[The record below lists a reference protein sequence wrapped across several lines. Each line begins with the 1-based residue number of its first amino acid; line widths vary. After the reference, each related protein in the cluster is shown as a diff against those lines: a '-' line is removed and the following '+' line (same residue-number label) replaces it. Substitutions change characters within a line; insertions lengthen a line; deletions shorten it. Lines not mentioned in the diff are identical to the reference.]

1 MKRKMA
7 MWLLVMALCLSLFTG
22 GFAVVSAQ
30 EQTVQ
35 EEAKTYQLYTS
46 ETLAAAAGGKVF
58 TQQTPAEAQ
67 ILCMDADGDG
77 VTSDP
82 GRKVVSNAGNNG
94 VYYSKFTDSAY
105 SFNAG
110 NIGET
115 DSVAMANYLNYGV
128 SELFLEGFPGGV
140 QRGGEWLLADA
151 VDVADYGSI
160 SYDIKLYYPG
170 QVTGDTDGESVI
182 YALGTDADG
191 ARKVVSKK
199 VSFGANLW
207 STGVLELD
215 GLQTVTRIAIS
226 VLWGSID
233 QPING
238 SQIHIARI
246 AVHARPQ
253 DAAGQIA
260 LNANDMALDFYNGAN
275 SIVAFSNS
283 SAARVFHSDGAYAA
297 MGGFDASEY
306 IYGTQRIAVG
316 NYVVL
321 RLKDP
326 VKVSEYKY
334 LDIEL
339 LAYPQ
344 VADGAWQAETA
355 GTFYFDAVRAD
366 AAAAGQDA
374 RFELK
379 KQTWTTCRIDLADF
393 ADENGYAQT
402 IALVYGGND
411 SGRDPS
417 EEANYSIQFGIHN
430 ASLNNKEIYTVT
442 VKHGISEKE
451 DTVFTLFG
459 GETLGENAL
468 AFTQAGYRLAG
479 IYTDEAYQT
488 EFAADTPINANTT
501 LYAKWIAQYTVSY
514 QTNGGETIA
523 SEIVDDGTLYTPKTT
538 SRTGYTFAGWF
549 TDEDLTSAFADGTQI
564 TADTTLYAK
573 WTINEYTV
581 TFNANGGSAVTEQ
594 KVEYNATASE
604 PFDPTKTGYTFAGWY
619 ADAELTTAFD
629 FATPVTAD
637 TTLYAKWTINEY
649 TVTFNANGGSEVE
662 EQKVEY
668 NAVASEPTDPTKTG
682 YTFAGWYSD
691 EELTTA
697 YDFATPVTANTTLY
711 AKWTINEYTVTFN
724 ANGGSE
730 VEEQKVEYNAAAS
743 EPSDPT
749 KTGYTFAGWYADA
762 ELTAAY
768 DFATPVTADT
778 TLYAKWTEVTVPGGE
793 TQTPGDETGGETQT
807 PGAETDG
814 GKGGCSGSIAAGY
827 GAAGLLLAAGAAA
840 LACRKKRG

>member
-7 MWLLVMALCLSLFTG
+7 MWLLVMTLCLSLFTG

-46 ETLAAAAGGKVF
+46 GTLAAAAGGKVF
-58 TQQTPAEAQ
+58 TQQTPEEAQ

-77 VTSDP
+77 VISDP
-82 GRKVVSNAGNNG
+82 SRKVVSNAGNNG
-94 VYYSKFTDSAY
+94 VYFSKFTDSAY

-115 DSVAMANYLNYGV
+115 DSAAMANYLNYGV

-151 VDVADYGSI
+151 VDVAAYGSI

-199 VSFGANLW
+199 ISFGANLW

-233 QPING
+233 QPISG

-253 DAAGQIA
+253 SSSGEIA

-275 SIVAFSNS
+275 SIVAFSS
-283 SAARVFHSDGAYAA
+283 SSGARVYHSDGAYAA
-297 MGGFDASEY
+297 MGGFDASEF
-306 IYGTQRIAVG
+306 IYGTQRISVG
-316 NYVVL
+316 KYVVL

-326 VKVSEYKY
+326 VKVSDYKY

-366 AAAAGQDA
+366 AAAAGQDT

-379 KQTWTTCRIDLADF
+379 KQTWTTCRIELADF

-411 SGRDPS
+411 SGRDPA

-430 ASLNNKEIYTVT
+430 ASLNNKEICTVT
-442 VKHGISEKE
+442 VKHGISERE

-459 GETLGENAL
+459 GETLGEDAL
-468 AFTQAGYRLAG
+468 AFTQEGYRLAG
-479 IYTDEAYQT
+479 IYTDETYQT

-523 SEIVDDGTLYTPKTT
+523 SEIVDDGTTYTPKTT

-604 PFDPTKTGYTFAGWY
+604 PSDPTKTGYTFAGWY
-619 ADAELTTAFD
+619 ADAELTTAF
-629 FATPVTAD
+629 
-637 TTLYAKWTINEY
+637 
-649 TVTFNANGGSEVE
+649 
-662 EQKVEY
+662 
-668 NAVASEPTDPTKTG
+668 
-682 YTFAGWYSD
+682 
-691 EELTTA
+691 
-697 YDFATPVTANTTLY
+697 
-711 AKWTINEYTVTFN
+711 
-724 ANGGSE
+724 
-730 VEEQKVEYNAAAS
+730 
-743 EPSDPT
+743 
-749 KTGYTFAGWYADA
+749 
-762 ELTAAY
+762 

-814 GKGGCSGSIAAGY
+814 GKGGCSDSIAAGY

>member
-7 MWLLVMALCLSLFTG
+7 MWLLVMTLCLSLFTG

-35 EEAKTYQLYTS
+35 EEAKTYLLYTS

-58 TQQTPAEAQ
+58 TQQTPEEAQ

-77 VTSDP
+77 ETSDP
-82 GRKVVSNAGNNG
+82 SRKVVSNAGNNG
-94 VYYSKFTDSAY
+94 VYFSKFTDSAY

-115 DSVAMANYLNYGV
+115 DSAAMANYLNYGV

-151 VDVADYGSI
+151 VDVAAYGSI

-199 VSFGANLW
+199 ISFGANLW

-253 DAAGQIA
+253 SSSGEIA

-275 SIVAFSNS
+275 SIVAFSS
-283 SAARVFHSDGAYAA
+283 SSGARVYHSDGAYAA
-297 MGGFDASEY
+297 MGGFDASEF
-306 IYGTQRIAVG
+306 IYGTQRISVG
-316 NYVVL
+316 KYVVL

-326 VKVSEYKY
+326 VKVSDYKY

-366 AAAAGQDA
+366 APVAGQDI
-374 RFELK
+374 RFELE
-379 KQTWTTCRIDLADF
+379 KQTWTTCRIELADF

-411 SGRDPS
+411 SGRDPA
-417 EEANYSIQFGIHN
+417 EEGNYSIQFGIHN

-479 IYTDEAYQT
+479 IYTDETYQK
-488 EFAADTPINANTT
+488 EFAADTAINANTT

-514 QTNGGETIA
+514 QTNGGEAIA
-523 SEIVDDGTLYTPKTT
+523 SEIVDDGTTYTPKTT

-604 PFDPTKTGYTFAGWY
+604 PSDPTKTGYTFAGWY

-637 TTLYAKWTINEY
+637 TALYAKWTINEY
-649 TVTFNANGGSEVE
+649 TVTFNANGGSAVA
-662 EQKVEY
+662 EQTVEY
-668 NAVASEPTDPTKTG
+668 NAT
-682 YTFAGWYSD
+682 
-691 EELTTA
+691 
-697 YDFATPVTANTTLY
+697 
-711 AKWTINEYTVTFN
+711 
-724 ANGGSE
+724 
-730 VEEQKVEYNAAAS
+730 AS

>member
-7 MWLLVMALCLSLFTG
+7 MWLLVMTLCLSLFTG

-46 ETLAAAAGGKVF
+46 GTLAAAAGGKVF
-58 TQQTPAEAQ
+58 TQQTPEEAQ

-82 GRKVVSNAGNNG
+82 SRKVVSNAGNNG
-94 VYYSKFTDSAY
+94 VYFSKFTDSAY

-115 DSVAMANYLNYGV
+115 DSAAMANYLNYGV

-151 VDVADYGSI
+151 VDVAAYGSI

-199 VSFGANLW
+199 ISFGANLW

-253 DAAGQIA
+253 SSSGEIA

-275 SIVAFSNS
+275 SIVAFSS
-283 SAARVFHSDGAYAA
+283 SSGARVYHSDGAYAA
-297 MGGFDASEY
+297 MGGFDASEF
-306 IYGTQRIAVG
+306 IYGTQRISVG
-316 NYVVL
+316 KYVVL

-326 VKVSEYKY
+326 VKVSDYKY

-366 AAAAGQDA
+366 AVAAGQDT

-430 ASLNNKEIYTVT
+430 ASLNNKEICTVT
-442 VKHGISEKE
+442 VKHGISERE

-459 GETLGENAL
+459 GETLGEDAL
-468 AFTQAGYRLAG
+468 AFTEAGYRLAG

-523 SEIVDDGTLYTPKTT
+523 SEIVDDGTTYTPKTT

-604 PFDPTKTGYTFAGWY
+604 PSDPTKTGYTFAGWY

-649 TVTFNANGGSEVE
+649 TVTFNANGGSAVA
-662 EQKVEY
+662 EQTVEY
-668 NAVASEPTDPTKTG
+668 NAT
-682 YTFAGWYSD
+682 
-691 EELTTA
+691 
-697 YDFATPVTANTTLY
+697 
-711 AKWTINEYTVTFN
+711 
-724 ANGGSE
+724 
-730 VEEQKVEYNAAAS
+730 AS